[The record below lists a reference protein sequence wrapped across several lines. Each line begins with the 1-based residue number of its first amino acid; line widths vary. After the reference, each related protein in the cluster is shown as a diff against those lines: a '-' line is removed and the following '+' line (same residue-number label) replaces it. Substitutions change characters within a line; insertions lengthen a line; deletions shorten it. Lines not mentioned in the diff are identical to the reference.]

1 MTKCNDTEIKVYDQL
16 RKVQKCI
23 DALKDVYLNIP
34 EEDRYACVLSVVG
47 DKLEDEFNCLM
58 PLVLSNIKED
68 LKVVS

>member
-47 DKLEDEFNCLM
+47 EKLEQEFNVLM
-58 PLVLSNIKED
+58 PMTLGNIKDE
-68 LKVVS
+68 

>member
-58 PLVLSNIKED
+58 PLVLRNIKED

>member
-47 DKLEDEFNCLM
+47 EKLEQEFNVLM
-58 PLVLSNIKED
+58 PMTLGNIKE
-68 LKVVS
+68 LKMNK

>member
-47 DKLEDEFNCLM
+47 EKLEQEFDVLM
-58 PLVLSNIKED
+58 PVVLRN
-68 LKVVS
+68 LKQ